1 MSDQF
6 PKHAQSSAPFF
17 YTGYET
23 FTSHF
28 STSLKD
34 RGYRYGTRHAYGSAL
49 SCNLR
54 WHTQESPRT
63 QTINRVTEDAFLEH
77 LPECG
82 CSVQQ
87 ESISQRY
94 PPPKFWSD
102 SSPVKLATQ
111 PGPLLF
117 QGQER
122 RIYCLFGTLLMAN
135 TLNFSLCDM

>member
-1 MSDQF
+1 MSTPFQFQRRRVLISDQF

-94 PPPKFWSD
+94 PPRNSGQIRHRSNLPLS
-102 SSPVKLATQ
+102 LA
-111 PGPLLF
+111 F
-117 QGQER
+117 
-122 RIYCLFGTLLMAN
+122 
-135 TLNFSLCDM
+135 FSFKGRNA